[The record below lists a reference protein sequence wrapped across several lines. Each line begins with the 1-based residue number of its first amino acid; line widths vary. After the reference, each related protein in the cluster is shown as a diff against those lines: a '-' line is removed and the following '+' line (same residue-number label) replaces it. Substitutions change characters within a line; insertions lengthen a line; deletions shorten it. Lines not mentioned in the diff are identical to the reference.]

1 MQPCSFLRTKSRA
14 RSSNSSTSTPT
25 SWKVVKPG
33 RCRGIARAVVFL
45 QVYLTT
51 LEATKSWSLD
61 TAARLAPSEAGQA
74 GLSNLFAGATASLVT
89 QSVIVPI
96 DVISQRLMVAGE
108 DPVEVPCN
116 SNVLMLHMCRL
127 N

>member
-1 MQPCSFLRTKSRA
+1 M
-14 RSSNSSTSTPT
+14 
-25 SWKVVKPG
+25 V
-33 RCRGIARAVVFL
+33 IL

-74 GLSNLFAGATASLVT
+74 GLSNLFAGAVASLVT

-96 DVISQRLMVAGE
+96 DVVSQRLMVAGE
-108 DPVEVPCN
+108 ESVRVSSISTPLKMQC
-116 SNVLMLHMCRL
+116 
-127 N
+127 